1 MASSGWAF
9 VLQNMEQP
17 PLVGNIPAPLG
28 AALPNRTH
36 FPDSEAGM
44 KRPNG
49 SFL

>member
-17 PLVGNIPAPLG
+17 PLGNIPAPLG
-28 AALPNRTH
+28 AALSNRTH
-36 FPDSEAGM
+36 FPGSEAGM